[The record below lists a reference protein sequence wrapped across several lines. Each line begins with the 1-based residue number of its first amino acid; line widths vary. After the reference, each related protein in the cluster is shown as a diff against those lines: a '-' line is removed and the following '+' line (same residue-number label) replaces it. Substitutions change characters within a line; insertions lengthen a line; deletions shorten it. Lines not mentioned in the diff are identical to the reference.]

1 MGLKNEN
8 YNSKFT
14 RELSQRY
21 CQSSREK
28 GLYPSR
34 SELARVAI
42 REFLIKELEAVKFF
56 TQLQNTMPKA
66 QDVQD
71 NSEIF
76 IQLPVDNEPIL
87 HENGDQMI
95 KTYRIIKK

>member
-1 MGLKNEN
+1 
-8 YNSKFT
+8 
-14 RELSQRY
+14 
-21 CQSSREK
+21 
-28 GLYPSR
+28 
-34 SELARVAI
+34 
-42 REFLIKELEAVKFF
+42 
-56 TQLQNTMPKA
+56 MPKA

>member
-1 MGLKNEN
+1 MKIITVNLPVN
-8 YNSKFT
+8 YLNAIAS
-14 RELSQRY
+14 LVG
-21 CQSSREK
+21 EK